1 MDPFNDVSQDATSQL
16 NTLRQFL
23 TKSVTPDS
31 ILDFDNTYLEIQETL
46 EDLQGAVDISESNP
60 GAYNLTENDISERKR
75 VVSQLKSDLNT
86 VVKTWSDMKTKPTN
100 LKRQREITTMSN
112 RISQDTSQN
121 ENPFSDQNRLNDEFQ
136 QFQTQEMTQNQDMQL
151 DSIHETMH
159 NLNQQAMMMGQ
170 ELEEQGYMLDDLDTE
185 MDVVGSKLQ
194 RGLKRV
200 NYVIEK
206 NRERAS
212 DCCIVLL
219 VIALCV
225 LLVLLLVAS

>member
-1 MDPFNDVSQDATSQL
+1 MDPFNDVLQDATNQL
-16 NTLRQFL
+16 SALRQFL
-23 TKSVTPDS
+23 SKSVTPDS

-75 VVSQLKSDLNT
+75 VVSQLQTDLKA
-86 VVKTWSDMKTKPTN
+86 VVKTWLDMKSKPSN
-100 LKRQREITTMSN
+100 PRRQREITTMSN

-121 ENPFSDQNRLNDEFQ
+121 ENPFSDQNRLNDDFQ